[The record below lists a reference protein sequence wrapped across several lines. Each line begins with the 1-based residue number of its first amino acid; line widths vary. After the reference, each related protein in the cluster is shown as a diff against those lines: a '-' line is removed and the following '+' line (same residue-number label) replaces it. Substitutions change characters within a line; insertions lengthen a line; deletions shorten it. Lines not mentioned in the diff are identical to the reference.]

1 MSKKAII
8 TVLPKTNNKHDSE
21 YYYLEIVGKFEKS
34 EVRYQIQKLD
44 NALYQ

>member
-1 MSKKAII
+1 MSKKSII

-21 YYYLEIVGKFEKS
+21 FFELEIVGKFEKS
-34 EVRYQIQKLD
+34 EVRHILQRLD